1 MGKTDTFSTVH
12 STAKIISFSGSYF
25 YPKFKIWFISYFRS
39 FQFMSFPPSCILR
52 TYNGLLSSFLD
63 LLNWQCR
70 VRPLQMSGLDSRSSL
85 NFFEVFFQLQFW
97 RWYTDSFFNRLG
109 LFILLRR
116 LCSLFFSLSA
126 LQNMIHFIYF
136 NSSFL
141 KLNKNV
147 RKCHKSIPICNGIA
161 LTYK

>member
-1 MGKTDTFSTVH
+1 MGKTDTFSTFR
-12 STAKIISFSGSYF
+12 STAEIIFMFVSLSAVQNMIHFVHFNSCHLHHREYYELTMACPPVGLICLIDRVSRPAF
-25 YPKFKIWFISYFRS
+25 ANVRLRFPVKPEFFKV
-39 FQFMSFPPSCILR
+39 L
-52 TYNGLLSSFLD
+52 
-63 LLNWQCR
+63 
-70 VRPLQMSGLDSRSSL
+70 
-85 NFFEVFFQLQFW
+85 FQLQFW

-116 LCSLFFSLSA
+116 LCSHFFSLSA